1 MKGKIF
7 LVAIAIALVSLTNAQ
22 EDDSAE
28 WNAFKAK
35 FKKSYESIKEEE
47 ERYYRALINI
57 LVGC

>member
-7 LVAIAIALVSLTNAQ
+7 LVAIAVALISLANGQ

-35 FKKSYESIKEEE
+35 FKKSYESMKEEE
-47 ERYYRALINI
+47 ERYYNILINI
-57 LVGC
+57 HVVC